1 MYAYC
6 SHLGTLGLSMRL
18 PPFSF
23 AVLDTET
30 TGFVPRVHHVIE
42 YAAIRAEGG
51 EITDTYE
58 QLFSVK
64 EQIPPHV
71 QVLTRIKQD
80 MLVGKPV
87 FEELRPTIEKK
98 LDGLDLLIGQNLA
111 FDIGMLRGE
120 GIDLSDRPWVD
131 TSMLASLVFP
141 EFRSFSLQYMSTQLN
156 LTHEPAHRALGDVR
170 ATLELF
176 VRIWERLVELPED
189 QLSFA
194 KDIMSRSSEGYKLL
208 FAALPAS
215 TSKKASWITPRVR
228 TAISQKNG
236 HATLTPPPL
245 GTVELHE
252 EGLSPSCLQQIV
264 NDTSNVSSVR
274 WIAVKNLESTLKRLD
289 IPQTLT
295 VLHPP
300 QLLLNPEAAARLR
313 KQDSFLPEEA
323 LLLLKLE
330 WFKPRTRN
338 DIALHGGEKDLW
350 NGKIAC
356 AATSGAYTEQFKV
369 KTSAFLLDHR
379 QLLSFLADPAHA
391 AGSALTEN
399 AHIIVDDASMLEDT
413 ATKAYGH
420 FLALDDLRAAASGSE
435 PLTRLTDL
443 LAIFLETIRGGED
456 QYFLTPADLRRSEA
470 KSLLIQAQEFLKQ
483 DLPEKT
489 REQLMQALALL
500 EENLPE
506 QHIIWIERRLDG
518 ALTLQSAPKHVDTLL
533 HKYLYSR
540 YPTTL
545 LVPKGSNGVL
555 PEIVSDTTLKKTDSG
570 EGFSPCALT
579 VSFPTDQTITSFLQH
594 PLPGKTIMLA
604 GSKRVIEQAFI
615 AHTEHLEDE
624 GVTLI
629 CQGMS
634 GGQGRMESEFIAAH
648 SPAILMVTPFM
659 YEGLDFPEG
668 TADRLVLDQVPFDHP
683 NHPVMSKRKDR
694 YRNAFMEYCLP
705 RVEYRLFRLMR
716 TFCRH
721 RREDAEMMVFD
732 RRLVEKDYGAR
743 LQRLMAQFATA
754 AGPIIEAPAPS
765 VSRPKTQ
772 AKPKAPKKNIPVKP
786 KKDDDQMQIPL

>member
-1 MYAYC
+1 M
-6 SHLGTLGLSMRL
+6 LLPVTLVPLDPMRL

-71 QVLTRIKQD
+71 QVLTRIKQE
-80 MLVGKPV
+80 MLVGKPT
-87 FEELRPTIEKK
+87 FEELRPVIEQK
-98 LDGLDLLIGQNLA
+98 LDGLDILVGQNLS
-111 FDIGMLRGE
+111 FDIGMIRGE
-120 GIDLSDRPWVD
+120 GIDLSERAWVD

-141 EFRSFSLQYMSTQLN
+141 EFRSFSLQYMSARLN

-176 VRIWERLVELPED
+176 VRIWERLLELPPD
-189 QLSFA
+189 QLAFA
-194 KDIMSRSSEGYKLL
+194 KDVMGKCAPGYKIL
-208 FAALPAS
+208 FEALPEG
-215 TSKKASWITPRVR
+215 TSKKASWIQQRVR
-228 TAISQKNG
+228 HAHTQKNG
-236 HATLTPPPL
+236 HATLTPPPV

-252 EGLSPSCLQQIV
+252 EGLSPGCLQQII
-264 NDTSNVSSVR
+264 NGIGKDGPVR
-274 WIAVKNLESTLKRLD
+274 WIAVKNLESSLKRLQV
-289 IPQTLT
+289 PETLT
-295 VLHPP
+295 ILHPP
-300 QLLLNPEAAARLR
+300 QLLLNPEAGERL
-313 KQDSFLPEEA
+313 KAQESFLPEEA

-330 WFKPRTRN
+330 WFHPRTRN

-356 AATSGAYTEQFKV
+356 AATSAAYSDQFSKR
-369 KTSAFLLDHR
+369 SAAFLLDHR

-391 AGSALTEN
+391 AHGTLTDN

-420 FLALDDLRAAASGSE
+420 FIALDDMRAAAGGSE

-456 QYFLTPADLRRSEA
+456 QYFLAPADLRRSEA
-470 KSLLIQAQEFLKQ
+470 KSLQIQAQEFLKQ

-489 REQLMQALALL
+489 REQLTQALALL

-506 QHIIWIERRLDG
+506 KHIIWIERRLDG

-533 HKYLYSR
+533 DAYLYSR
-540 YPTTL
+540 YATTL

-555 PEIVSDTTLKKTDSG
+555 PEIVPEKTPKKIDSG
-570 EGFSPCALT
+570 EGFSPCALS

-615 AHTEHLEDE
+615 THTEHLEEE

-629 CQGMS
+629 CQGLS
-634 GGQGRMESEFIAAH
+634 GGQGRMESEFITAH

-668 TADRLVLDQVPFDHP
+668 TADRLILDQVPFDHP

-694 YRNAFMEYCLP
+694 YRNAFMEYCVP

-743 LQRLMAQFATA
+743 LQRLMAQCATA

-765 VSRPKTQ
+765 ISRS
-772 AKPKAPKKNIPVKP
+772 KPAAKAPKKPKEKAP
-786 KKDDDQMQIPL
+786 PKKKKDDGQLQLPL